1 MKVVL
6 AGYNVDREALDE
18 VRRAAPNR
26 LDLTPETLSA
36 SYARISR
43 DSRPVD
49 ELRRAARLDPCAT
62 FQEV

>member
-18 VRRAAPNR
+18 VRRAAPAR

-36 SYARISR
+36 SSVIGADLPTINSGVRN
-43 DSRPVD
+43 
-49 ELRRAARLDPCAT
+49 
-62 FQEV
+62 